1 MKILSETKLTV
12 VGKAEP
18 TTSQDG
24 KNTYYRLAVMQNG
37 QATNLLVSE
46 EVYNSVPDGGLVEVR
61 LRTSYDDQYKN
72 LRVDSLLETISVN
85 GRPFEKVSAAGTA
98 PEKTGGK

>member
-1 MKILSETKLTV
+1 MKIWSETKLTV

-37 QATNLLVSE
+37 LATNLLVSE
-46 EVYNSVPDGGLVEVR
+46 DVYNTVPDGLVDVR
-61 LRTSYDDQYKN
+61 LRTFYDDQYKN
-72 LRVDSLLETISVN
+72 LRVDSLLEIISVN
-85 GRPFEKVSAAGTA
+85 GRPFEKASAAGTA
-98 PEKTGGK
+98 PEKTGSK

>member
-1 MKILSETKLTV
+1 MKIWNETKITV

-24 KNTYYRLAVMQNG
+24 KNTYYRVAVMQNG
-37 QATNLLVSE
+37 QATNLMVSK
-46 EVYNSVPDGGLVEVR
+46 EVYESIPDGLVEVKF
-61 LRTSYDDQYKN
+61 RTAFDDRYTSF
-72 LRVDSLLETISVN
+72 RVEDLIEIISVN
-85 GRPFEKVSAAGTA
+85 GRPFEKASAAGTA

>member
-1 MKILSETKLTV
+1 MKIWSETKLTV

-46 EVYNSVPDGGLVEVR
+46 DVYNTVPDGLVDVR

-72 LRVDSLLETISVN
+72 LRVDSLLEIISVN
-85 GRPFEKVSAAGTA
+85 GRPFEKASAAGTA